1 MDVFKLAFETTIV
14 GLLTFGWLGVATHLL
29 FPDFQ
34 FDSIRQKFPDFAKNN
49 PTAIGVGLLILAY
62 CLGSAILPIANQL
75 VNDEHWPLPENAI
88 RCLVFKQQQKRFG
101 EIRKEFKSLDSAA
114 LPKERGLL
122 PDRLE
127 AVEPLH
133 CSSWGQAFDK
143 DHIGV
148 LGILRVLVGFPE
160 ALDQADESHKD
171 EILTFFEQ
179 EESTVLNQPS
189 DKTEQLR
196 QLRERIVV
204 LRGAVFSGLVLLLIC
219 LFAFFAGVPGY
230 PSNWKRPRCGYLL
243 AGWFTAFALIN
254 GVRDLLNQNIFD
266 IPVLESV
273 MLVITIFG
281 FNVVRRG
288 VNAPLFR
295 TKRCALIALFF
306 TGLTYGGWM
315 WSEVIYDKQVI
326 STFAVLQ
333 SDAEAQKAVSAS
345 RP

>member
-1 MDVFKLAFETTIV
+1 
-14 GLLTFGWLGVATHLL
+14 
-29 FPDFQ
+29 
-34 FDSIRQKFPDFAKNN
+34 
-49 PTAIGVGLLILAY
+49 VGLLILAY

-127 AVEPLH
+127 PRH
-133 CSSWGQAFDK
+133 CSSWGRAFGK
-143 DHIGV
+143 DHIGERV
-148 LGILRVLVGFPE
+148 GGRVWRILLLLAGFPKDLEE
-160 ALDQADESHKD
+160 ADKSHKD

-179 EESTVLNQPS
+179 EESTVLNQIS

-219 LFAFFAGVPGY
+219 LFAFFARVPGY

-243 AGWFTAFALIN
+243 AGWFTAFALVN
-254 GVRDLLNQNIFD
+254 GTRDLLNQDIFD

-288 VNAPLFR
+288 VNSQLFR

-326 STFAVLQ
+326 SIFAVLQ